1 MSNRAWYVIQSK
13 PHKENQLCAYLQSQA
28 LEVYYPVLHV
38 KPANPRSSKI
48 RPLFPR
54 YLFVRTNLDE
64 IGLST
69 LRWMPYAIGIVEFDG
84 YAAPVPDAIMYEL
97 RRRVEALEAAGGPTF
112 DGLKPGDRVRITE
125 GALAGYEAL
134 FDMRLSGGE
143 RVQVLLEMLG
153 RQVRLQLDAN
163 AIERPR

>member
-1 MSNRAWYVIQSK
+1 MSDCAWYVIQSK
-13 PHKENQLCAYLQSQA
+13 PHKENQLCSYLRSQG
-28 LEVYYPVLHV
+28 LEVYYPTLHV

-54 YLFVRTNLDE
+54 YLFVHTNLEE
-64 IGLST
+64 IGMSA
-69 LRWMPYAIGIVEFDG
+69 LRWLPHAIGIVQFDG
-84 YAAPVPDAIMYEL
+84 YAAPVPDAIMFEL
-97 RRRVEALEAAGGPTF
+97 KRRVDALQAAGGPTF
-112 DGLKPGDRVRITE
+112 DGLKPGDRVRITQ

-153 RQVRLQLDAN
+153 RQVRMQLHAS
-163 AIERPR
+163 AIERPH